1 MGLFAIVS
9 RKLAKVHHGVKFGVR
24 DDPFYRACYA
34 GFPLVIPRGLRL
46 AGEPGSGIG
55 YVVGH
60 LIPFRDERMKAS
72 NPHWRERVVDQM
84 SDQLRE
90 ELDQFE
96 TEIKLKKQG
105 KLDDRVFA
113 ETRLRRGAYG
123 QRYDNGR
130 RNDGLKT
137 QTLDFPCGTLTKG
150 PDTAWDAP
158 GMLRIKIPYGGL
170 DARQLEVLGELAEE
184 YSDGIAH
191 VTTRQCIQL
200 HFIHIDDAP
209 TIMRRLAAVGIT
221 TREACGNSVRN
232 VTACPFSGI
241 CSDEGFDVTPYAHA
255 LTYHLLGH
263 PDCQNFG
270 RKFKPAFSGC
280 KDQPCGL
287 VKMHDVGF
295 IAKIQEVDG
304 QQKRGFE
311 MYVGGGLGAVPRQAK
326 LLSDFVSEE
335 EILPLTQA
343 VARVFGRLG
352 EKKNRGKARIK
363 FLVDKLGIE
372 EFRRLVMEERAV
384 MEPEE
389 SWTAY
394 LKDLSI
400 KDEQPLKEPGNSLPT
415 SDDPEFNKWCE
426 TNLYHQKQEG
436 YVAVILSL
444 PLGDMTAD
452 QLRALADIARKYTK
466 ETVRS
471 TVEQNI
477 ILRWVSKADIEAVYA
492 ELKAAELVIPGAGT
506 IVDVTSC
513 PGTDTCKLG
522 VSSSRGLSA
531 VLRERLTEKYVG
543 MDQAIKD
550 LVIKVSGCFNSCGG
564 HHVADLGFYG
574 VGRNINKHSVPHF
587 QVVLGGQWSEN
598 AGAYGLP
605 MGAIPSK
612 RIPET
617 VDRLTQVYLE
627 RREKDES
634 FKDFVARIGKAEIKG
649 LIQDLTTVPTYEED
663 RSYYSDWGDPREYTK
678 DDIGIGECAGEV
690 VTAFT
695 FDLTSAERMLFE
707 AQLKLEAGDGPGA
720 GQLAF
725 DAMITATSGLLRL
738 KVPNVAREPEAV
750 VEQFRKEYFDTE
762 IFFDP
767 YARGKFGQYLFD
779 AAEVQGKE
787 YNAETAHRQIEE
799 GSLFVEACHSCQ
811 GRMSEQ
817 KA

>member
-1 MGLFAIVS
+1 
-9 RKLAKVHHGVKFGVR
+9 
-24 DDPFYRACYA
+24 
-34 GFPLVIPRGLRL
+34 
-46 AGEPGSGIG
+46 
-55 YVVGH
+55 
-60 LIPFRDERMKAS
+60 MKAS
-72 NPHWRERVVDQM
+72 NPHWREQVVEQM
-84 SDQLRE
+84 SPQLTE

-96 TEIKLKKQG
+96 TEIHLKKQG

-130 RNDGLKT
+130 RHDGTKT
-137 QTLDFPCGTLTKG
+137 QSLDFPCGTLTKG
-150 PDTAWDAP
+150 PGTAWDAP

-170 DARQLEVLGELAEE
+170 NARQLEILGELAEE

-200 HFIHIDDAP
+200 HFIQIDDAP

-241 CSDEGFDVTPYAHA
+241 CSDESFDVTPYAHA

-287 VKMHDVGF
+287 VKMHDVGY
-295 IAKIQEVDG
+295 IATTREVDG
-304 QQKRGFE
+304 QTKRGFE

-326 LLSDFVSEE
+326 ILSEFVTEE
-335 EILPLTQA
+335 EFIPLTQA

-363 FLVDKLGIE
+363 FLVDSLGID
-372 EFRRLVMEERAV
+372 EFRRLVMEERAL
-384 MEPEE
+384 MEPEA
-389 SWTAY
+389 SWTSY
-394 LKDLSI
+394 LDDLAK
-400 KDEQPLKEPGNSLPT
+400 KDEKPLRDSGESLVGA
-415 SDDPEFNKWCE
+415 DDPDFQKWSE
-426 TNLYHQKQEG
+426 TNLYQQKQEG
-436 YVAVILSL
+436 FVAVILSL
-444 PLGDMTAD
+444 PLGDITAD
-452 QLRALADIARKYTK
+452 QLRSLADIARKYTN
-466 ETVRS
+466 ETIRT

-477 ILRWVSKADIEAVYA
+477 LLRWVSKADVAAVYA

-522 VSSSRGLSA
+522 ISSSRGLA
-531 VLRERLTEKYVG
+531 AQLRTRLTEKSVQ

-550 LVIKVSGCFNSCGG
+550 LVIKVSGCFNSCSG
-564 HHVADLGFYG
+564 HHVADMGFYG
-574 VGRNINKHSVPHF
+574 VSRSINKHSVPHF
-587 QVVLGGQWSEN
+587 QVVLGGQFAGN

-605 MGAIPSK
+605 MGPIPSK
-612 RIPET
+612 RIPDA
-617 VDRLTQVYLE
+617 VDRLTQAYLE
-627 RREKDES
+627 KKEKDES
-634 FKDFVARIGKAEIKG
+634 FKDFVGRVGKAEIKA
-649 LIQDLTTVPTYEED
+649 LIQDLTQVPSYEED
-663 RSYYSDWGDPREYTK
+663 RSYYSDWGDPREFTK

-707 AQLKLEAGDGPGA
+707 AQLKLEENDFQGA
-720 GQLAF
+720 ASQAVE
-725 DAMITATSGLLRL
+725 AMVTATTGLLRL
-738 KVPNVAREPEAV
+738 KVPNVAKEV
-750 VEQFRKEYFDTE
+750 SGIVEQFRKEYFETE
-762 IFFDP
+762 LFFDP
-767 YARGKFGQYLFD
+767 YAGGKFGQYFLD
-779 AAEVQGKE
+779 ATSASDRVHDGDSV
-787 YNAETAHRQIEE
+787 HRQIEE
-799 GSLFVEACHSCQ
+799 ASLFVEACHSCSS
-811 GRMSEQ
+811 RMSEQ
-817 KA
+817 PAIG